1 MITISESE
9 SDFSHTRLW
18 GYGNQENVSNDVH
31 PSTQKKA
38 TTNTHIAPWRP
49 HFATFGSN
57 LGRHAKLAS
66 ISTSN
71 IAPSRPYHI
80 IVAAPA
86 CRPTQPAFVLAPA
99 PPRLPKAAPRGP
111 PLRRPAYLGQ
121 LGTLRNRIK
130 NLFHCTPCAR

>member
-1 MITISESE
+1 MLKNYMFRKRNYDCENANVIPKKMITISESE

-86 CRPTQPAFVLAPA
+86 CRPTQPAFFLAPA
-99 PPRLPKAAPRGP
+99 PPRLPRAA
-111 PLRRPAYLGQ
+111 
-121 LGTLRNRIK
+121 RN
-130 NLFHCTPCAR
+130 AAE